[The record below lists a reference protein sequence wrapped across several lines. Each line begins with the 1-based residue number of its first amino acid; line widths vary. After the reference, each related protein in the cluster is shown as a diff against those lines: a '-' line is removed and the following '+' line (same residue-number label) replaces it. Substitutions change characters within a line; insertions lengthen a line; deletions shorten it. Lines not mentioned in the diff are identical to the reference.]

1 MAIDARNFA
10 TDTKLTVKWDASKG
24 KVGLWRWSVVTDG
37 TVGAGGSLPELS
49 SQGHSTSLKVAI
61 DKGTEK
67 MLQAVPIDVIGAGTT
82 LHRTAA
88 GVIRTGISTLGPTGF
103 VGGRGGWLVTER
115 FKNKTKADI
124 KTSSNV
130 TS

>member
-10 TDTKLTVKWDASKG
+10 TDTKLVVQWDTTATPSQ
-24 KVGLWRWSVVTDG
+24 WEWQVVTQG
-37 TVGAGGSLPELS
+37 TVGIGGTLPNLFQS
-49 SQGHSTSLKVAI
+49 GNATSLKVAI

-82 LHRTAA
+82 FHRTAA

-103 VGGRGGWLVTER
+103 VGARGGWLVQEQ
-115 FKNKTKADI
+115 FKNKVKSDI
-124 KTSSNV
+124 KTSSV
-130 TS
+130 

>member
-10 TDTKLTVKWDASKG
+10 TDTKLVVQWDTTATPSQW
-24 KVGLWRWSVVTDG
+24 VWQVVTQG
-37 TVGAGGSLPELS
+37 TVGIGGTLPNLFQS
-49 SQGHSTSLKVAI
+49 GNATSLKVAI

-82 LHRTAA
+82 FHRTAA

-103 VGGRGGWLVTER
+103 VGARGGWLVQEQ
-115 FKNKTKADI
+115 FKNKVKSDI
-124 KTSSNV
+124 KTSSV
-130 TS
+130 

>member
-1 MAIDARNFA
+1 MNNVYHPDIYQFNKPVPSYWEA
-10 TDTKLTVKWDASKG
+10 TSSENLNLDKLQKDI
-24 KVGLWRWSVVTDG
+24 
-37 TVGAGGSLPELS
+37 S
-49 SQGHSTSLKVAI
+49 SEIV
-61 DKGTEK
+61 
-67 MLQAVPIDVIGAGTT
+67 VIGAGTT

-115 FKNKTKADI
+115 FKKKTKSDI